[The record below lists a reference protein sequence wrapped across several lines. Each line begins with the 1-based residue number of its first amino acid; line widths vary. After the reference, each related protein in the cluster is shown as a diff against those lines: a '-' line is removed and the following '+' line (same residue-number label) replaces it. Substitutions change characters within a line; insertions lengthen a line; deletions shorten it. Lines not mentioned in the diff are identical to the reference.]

1 MYPDLSYLFN
11 DLFGTPVDNWASIF
25 KTFGLLLVL
34 AILSAAFILYRE
46 LKHKAKQGLFQ
57 PAKVKYEYGKPPQVA
72 ELASN
77 GAWGFILGYKG
88 LYAVQHFAALKADAA
103 EVLLS
108 LDGSW
113 FGGLGLAAVLAGA
126 RYWEAKRRQ
135 LPKPKTEVKEI
146 YPHDRIGDITM
157 IAAISGVVGAK
168 FFAIIEDIPALLA
181 DPAGTIF
188 SGGGLAIYGGLI
200 FGFLAVTYYLRR
212 QKIPVIHVLDAVAP
226 ALIIAYG
233 VGRMGCHLAGD
244 GDWGIVNALPQ
255 PGWWFLPDW
264 LWAYDYPHNIL
275 REGAPLEGFNG
286 KYNTH
291 LVPPVFPTPLYETAM
306 ALSIGAILIGLR
318 NKLTPYPGML
328 FFLYLAFNGAERF
341 FIEKIR
347 VNPEYT
353 NFGLTY
359 TQAELIA
366 VILFVAGLAGCVV
379 VWRKNPFSGGR

>member
-1 MYPDLSYLFN
+1 MYPDLSYFFY
-11 DLFGTPVDNWASIF
+11 DLLGTPVDNWTSIF

-46 LKHKAKQGLFQ
+46 LKHKAGQGIFS
-57 PAKVKYEYGKPPQVA
+57 PAKVKFEYGKPPQVA
-72 ELASN
+72 ELVSN
-77 GAWGFILGYKG
+77 GIWGFVLGYKG
-88 LYAVQHFAALKADAA
+88 LYAVQNFGALKADAA

-113 FGGLGLAAVLAGA
+113 AGGLGFAAVLVGL
-126 RYWEAKRRQ
+126 RYWEIKRKQ
-135 LPKPKTEVKEI
+135 LPKPRVEVKEI

-168 FFAIIEDIPALLA
+168 VFAIIEDIPALLR
-181 DPAGTIF
+181 DPVGTIF

-212 QKIPVIHVLDAVAP
+212 KKIPVVPVLDAVAP

-233 VGRMGCHLAGD
+233 VGRLGCHLAGD
-244 GDWGIVNALPQ
+244 GDWGIVNTMSQ

-275 REGAPLEGFNG
+275 REGIPLEGFAG

-291 LVPPVFPTPLYETAM
+291 LQPPVFPTPLYETAM
-306 ALSIGAILIGLR
+306 ALSIGAILISLR
-318 NKLTPYPGML
+318 NRLTPYPGML
-328 FFLYLAFNGAERF
+328 FFLYLVFNGTERF
-341 FIEKIR
+341 LIEKIR

-353 NFGLTY
+353 NLGVTY

-366 VILFVAGLAGCVV
+366 VILFLIGVVGCLA
-379 VWRKNPFSGGR
+379 VWRKNPFR

>member
-1 MYPDLSYLFN
+1 MYPDLSYFFH
-11 DLFGTPVDNWASIF
+11 DLLGTPVDNWTSIF

-46 LKHKAKQGLFQ
+46 LKHKAGQGIFQ
-57 PAKVKYEYGKPPQVA
+57 PAKVKFEYGKPPEGA
-72 ELASN
+72 ELISN
-77 GAWGFILGYKG
+77 GIWGFVLGYKG
-88 LYAVQHFAALKADAA
+88 LYAVQNFAALKADAA

-108 LDGSW
+108 AAGSW
-113 FGGLGLAAVLAGA
+113 AGGLGLAAVLVGL
-126 RYWEAKRRQ
+126 RYWEIKRKQ
-135 LPKPKTEVKEI
+135 LPKPRVEVKDI

-168 FFAIIEDIPALLA
+168 VFAIIEDIPALLR
-181 DPAGTIF
+181 DPVGTIF

-212 QKIPVIHVLDAVAP
+212 KKIPVVPVLDAVAP

-233 VGRMGCHLAGD
+233 VGRLGCHLAGD
-244 GDWGIVNALPQ
+244 GDWGIVNSMAQ

-264 LWAYDYPHNIL
+264 LWSYDYPHNIL
-275 REGAPLEGFNG
+275 REGIPLEGFAG

-291 LVPPVFPTPLYETAM
+291 LQPPVFPTPLYETAM
-306 ALSIGAILIGLR
+306 ALTIGAILIGLR
-318 NKLTPYPGML
+318 NRLTTYPGML
-328 FFLYLAFNGAERF
+328 FFLYLVFNGTERF
-341 FIEKIR
+341 LIEKIR

-353 NFGLTY
+353 NFGITY

-366 VILFVAGLAGCVV
+366 VILFLIGIIGCFF
-379 VWRKNPFSGGR
+379 VWKKNPFR

>member
-1 MYPDLSYLFN
+1 MYPDLSYFFH
-11 DLFGTPVDNWASIF
+11 DLLGTPVDNWTSIF

-46 LKHKAKQGLFQ
+46 LKHKAGQGIFQ
-57 PAKVKYEYGKPPQVA
+57 PAKVKFEYGKPPEAA
-72 ELASN
+72 ELISN
-77 GAWGFILGYKG
+77 GIWGFVLGYKG
-88 LYAVQHFAALKADAA
+88 LYAVQNFAALKADAA

-108 LDGSW
+108 AAGSW
-113 FGGLGLAAVLAGA
+113 AGGLGFAAVLVGL
-126 RYWEAKRRQ
+126 RYWEIKRKQ
-135 LPKPKTEVKEI
+135 LPKPRVEVKDI

-168 FFAIIEDIPALLA
+168 VFAIIEDIPALLR
-181 DPAGTIF
+181 DPVGTIF

-212 QKIPVIHVLDAVAP
+212 KKIPVVPVLDAVAP

-233 VGRMGCHLAGD
+233 VGRLGCHLAGD
-244 GDWGIVNALPQ
+244 GDWGIVNSMAQ

-264 LWAYDYPHNIL
+264 LWSYDYPHNIL
-275 REGAPLEGFNG
+275 REGIPLEGFAG

-291 LVPPVFPTPLYETAM
+291 LQPPVFPTPLYETAM
-306 ALSIGAILIGLR
+306 ALTIGAILIGLR
-318 NKLTPYPGML
+318 NRLTTYPGML
-328 FFLYLAFNGAERF
+328 FFLYLVFNGTERF
-341 FIEKIR
+341 LIEKIR

-353 NFGLTY
+353 NFGITY

-366 VILFVAGLAGCVV
+366 VILFLIGIIGCFF
-379 VWRKNPFSGGR
+379 VWKKNPFR

>member
-1 MYPDLSYLFN
+1 MYPDLSYFFH
-11 DLFGTPVDNWASIF
+11 DLLGTPVDNWTSIF

-46 LKHKAKQGLFQ
+46 LKHKAGQGIFQ
-57 PAKVKYEYGKPPQVA
+57 PAKVKFEYGKPPEAA
-72 ELASN
+72 ELISN
-77 GAWGFILGYKG
+77 GIWGFVLGYKG
-88 LYAVQHFAALKADAA
+88 LYAVQNFAALKADAA

-108 LDGSW
+108 AAGSW
-113 FGGLGLAAVLAGA
+113 AGGLGLAAVLVGL
-126 RYWEAKRRQ
+126 RYWEIKRKQ
-135 LPKPKTEVKEI
+135 LPKPRVEVKDI

-168 FFAIIEDIPALLA
+168 VFAIIEDIPALLR
-181 DPAGTIF
+181 DPVGTIF

-212 QKIPVIHVLDAVAP
+212 KKIPVVPVLDAVAP

-233 VGRMGCHLAGD
+233 VGRLGCHLAGD
-244 GDWGIVNALPQ
+244 GDWGIVNSMAQ

-264 LWAYDYPHNIL
+264 LWSYDYPHNIL
-275 REGAPLEGFNG
+275 REGIPLEGFAG

-291 LVPPVFPTPLYETAM
+291 LQPPVFPTPLYETAM
-306 ALSIGAILIGLR
+306 ALTIGAILIGLR
-318 NKLTPYPGML
+318 NRLTTYPGML
-328 FFLYLAFNGAERF
+328 FFLYLVFNGTERF
-341 FIEKIR
+341 LIEKIR

-353 NFGLTY
+353 NFGITY

-366 VILFVAGLAGCVV
+366 VILFLIGIIGCFF
-379 VWRKNPFSGGR
+379 VWKKNP

>member
-1 MYPDLSYLFN
+1 MYPDLSYFFH
-11 DLFGTPVDNWASIF
+11 DLLGTPVDNWTSIF

-46 LKHKAKQGLFQ
+46 LKHKAGQGIFQ
-57 PAKVKYEYGKPPQVA
+57 PAKVKFEYGKPPQAA
-72 ELASN
+72 ELISN
-77 GAWGFILGYKG
+77 GIWGFVLGYKG
-88 LYAVQHFAALKADAA
+88 LYAVQNFAALKADAA

-108 LDGSW
+108 AAGSW
-113 FGGLGLAAVLAGA
+113 AGGLGLAAVLVGL
-126 RYWEAKRRQ
+126 RYWEIKRKQ
-135 LPKPKTEVKEI
+135 LPKPRVEVKDI

-168 FFAIIEDIPALLA
+168 VFAIIEDIPALLR
-181 DPAGTIF
+181 DPVGTIF

-212 QKIPVIHVLDAVAP
+212 KKIPVVPVLDAVAP

-233 VGRMGCHLAGD
+233 VGRLGCHLAGD
-244 GDWGIVNALPQ
+244 GDWGIVNSMAQ

-264 LWAYDYPHNIL
+264 LWSYDYPHNIL
-275 REGAPLEGFNG
+275 REGIPLEGFAG

-291 LVPPVFPTPLYETAM
+291 LQPPVFPTPLYETAM
-306 ALSIGAILIGLR
+306 ALTIGAILIGLR
-318 NKLTPYPGML
+318 NRLTTYPGML
-328 FFLYLAFNGAERF
+328 FFLYLVFNGTERF
-341 FIEKIR
+341 LIEKIR

-353 NFGLTY
+353 NFGITY

-366 VILFVAGLAGCVV
+366 VILFLIGIIGCFF
-379 VWRKNPFSGGR
+379 VWKKNPFR